1 MTTIDPQ
8 EFGRLEARV
17 EQLLEADRAKTV
29 LMERLFE
36 RLDNIDRQ
44 MSEQRG
50 GWKGL
55 LALSGAAGT
64 LGAAAGGWV
73 THLLGKGPLS

>member
-17 EQLLEADRAKTV
+17 DQLLESDRAKTA
-29 LMERLFE
+29 LLERLFA

-44 MSEQRG
+44 MAEQRG
-50 GWKGL
+50 GWKVL

-64 LGAAAGGWV
+64 LGAGAGAWV
-73 THLLGKGPLS
+73 SHLLGKGPLS